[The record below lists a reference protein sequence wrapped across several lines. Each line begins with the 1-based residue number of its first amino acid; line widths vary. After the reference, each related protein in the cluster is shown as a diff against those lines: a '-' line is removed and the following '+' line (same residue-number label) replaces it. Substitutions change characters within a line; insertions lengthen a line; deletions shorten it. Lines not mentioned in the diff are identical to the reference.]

1 MSLTFIDPL
10 SENFAYLSPVIYC
23 PSCAQLV
30 FNTLPGALH
39 SSSLNTMERGC
50 HGGQYFIAG
59 PCQDRRLPA
68 TAERGGPTRRCFRP
82 QVPEV
87 PCLWARAEQ
96 KGPGLSFSFCFFF
109 KAARAPIPPFS
120 TETRQRSA
128 QPVPAAERKHL
139 QAKPP
144 AGEMSFL
151 CSLPTVARPPFA
163 SWWKILSI
171 QVPDSHSRRFV
182 PQKEDQRTY
191 ADAASQ
197 TQIPKDNRVLGP
209 GRGGGGSR
217 Y

>member
-151 CSLPTVARPPFA
+151 CSLPTVARPLFA